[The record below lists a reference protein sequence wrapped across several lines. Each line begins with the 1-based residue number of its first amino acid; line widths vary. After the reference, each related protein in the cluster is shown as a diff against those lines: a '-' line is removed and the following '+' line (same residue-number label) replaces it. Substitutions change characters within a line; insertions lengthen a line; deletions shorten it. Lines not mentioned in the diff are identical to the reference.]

1 MYDPSWILNFP
12 MYFVQLFLEWKI
24 LKKNEKKKKMTDFY
38 LVFDLNGKK
47 KRPSLDCV
55 EINNQ

>member
-1 MYDPSWILNFP
+1 

-24 LKKNEKKKKMTDFY
+24 LKKNEKKKKKKIKKKKKKMTDFY

>member
-1 MYDPSWILNFP
+1 MENSKK
-12 MYFVQLFLEWKI
+12 KI
-24 LKKNEKKKKMTDFY
+24 LKKKKKMTDFY